1 MPGVTGLQVVRIAG
15 GLTVLDH
22 QFTYWTPVLE
32 RSTDTLKFHIPSGNT
47 GKVKVCVVTAD
58 GRCHS
63 NIIITYGSQPTCTGL
78 QPRSTWASGGR
89 RIQVLGSSL
98 EYVEKVTV
106 DDKEMSVTSLTVGV
120 WFNTPPLGVGA
131 GSGLFRVSLRVGNS
145 TVDCVD
151 KLSYLPNPEFTS
163 FSKSQEYSEVSVVI
177 NKKQDRL
184 NVREEDVKV
193 WGLQEEKQFECA
205 VQNVI
210 STAIVCNI
218 LERQDIRINVT
229 SLRTLVTRSVP
240 HLKLK
245 PRQPAPHAE
254 QTDSLRFSSTQ
265 ACRMRTVDLGMLL
278 LFQSGIYALLEFSA
292 DGEIRNFAVG
302 NGKVFV
308 VTDSQL
314 LQLQHDLVEEKHRDI
329 SNLTHQNRVTIVL
342 PFEANKTLIT
352 CGTSDCGYCEVLDIS
367 DVTRSIHWEKVSVG
381 PAFNK
386 SSVSLLVDVDG
397 GKAETEKYMLVA
409 RGKLPEHCGYEG
421 NGVTL
426 LNTLD
431 SQSGGIFSRIDI
443 HGEASISPESDAE
456 WIDGF
461 QTSPPS
467 HSYLL
472 VNVKAGPAV
481 VVLRM
486 KKSRSKSD
494 MVRSLQ
500 GAELQCCADKARRKL
515 LSSSV
520 VVSSGSPVLWVG
532 IFTAQEPHDPQNTA
546 LALYDLSQTKDQ
558 VPSHFSCRPPCTAQK
573 GSQALSPLAVVFR
586 HSSMSTVAAEKRG
599 SWIVLYIGTGNGEL
613 MKIVLDKAFNAGCL
627 TVLYRSDDD
636 RKVFPKMLFDPVD
649 HQYMYIALRNQ
660 IRRVAVTQCGMY
672 STLRDCRAAQDPS
685 CGWCVNSKK
694 CSIRDECSDSNWI
707 SIPEDSFQKELISF
721 HVFKVS
727 TELTLN
733 LHLSVNGSE
742 NPLFTCTVM
751 RENENLCNSHSVV
764 FPNCTCNF
772 PSQQLPANVTVTVTI
787 EDQKITERL
796 KLRSCPDI
804 TETSLYNRCV
814 ACVSAG
820 CYWSSRPNSC
830 SWAIGSAP
838 QVPTSWHFLCYTII
852 HIIMILG
859 ILVPV
864 QTAQP
869 EIFSLEPKEISFHGK
884 NNAVLRGK
892 NLGLVKKIRFQGSME
907 CSPKDRSVPT
917 INYSP
922 LYSLTPVLDRS
933 GTTLRFNIPSG
944 NKGTVR
950 VCVVTEDGRCH
961 VWCFAFSGGRK
972 IRVLGNNLRFVD
984 AVLVHPSLKQITL
997 NSSEHMWFHTLS
1009 QRENMGAEQFSV
1021 SLKMGNSTVDC
1032 VDKLSYLPDPEFLS
1046 FSTSKV
1052 DSDMQVTIQKTADSL
1067 NMSNEEVIVRGLQ
1080 EEKQFECVIDNIR
1093 STAITCKILGRDQTE
1108 IRIDSLKVMV
1118 GNFTKQ
1124 LEIQRSGG
1132 SVYII
1137 VIFIILVLLGA
1148 VGAFGEC

>member
-1 MPGVTGLQVVRIAG
+1 
-15 GLTVLDH
+15 
-22 QFTYWTPVLE
+22 
-32 RSTDTLKFHIPSGNT
+32 
-47 GKVKVCVVTAD
+47 
-58 GRCHS
+58 
-63 NIIITYGSQPTCTGL
+63 
-78 QPRSTWASGGR
+78 
-89 RIQVLGSSL
+89 
-98 EYVEKVTV
+98 
-106 DDKEMSVTSLTVGV
+106 
-120 WFNTPPLGVGA
+120 
-131 GSGLFRVSLRVGNS
+131 
-145 TVDCVD
+145 
-151 KLSYLPNPEFTS
+151 
-163 FSKSQEYSEVSVVI
+163 
-177 NKKQDRL
+177 
-184 NVREEDVKV
+184 
-193 WGLQEEKQFECA
+193 
-205 VQNVI
+205 
-210 STAIVCNI
+210 
-218 LERQDIRINVT
+218 
-229 SLRTLVTRSVP
+229 
-240 HLKLK
+240 
-245 PRQPAPHAE
+245 
-254 QTDSLRFSSTQ
+254 
-265 ACRMRTVDLGMLL
+265 MRTVDLGMLL

-409 RGKLPEHCGYEG
+409 REKIPEHCGYEG

-426 LNTLD
+426 RSTLD
-431 SQSGGIFSRIDI
+431 SQSGGIFSRID
-443 HGEASISPESDAE
+443 HFDEASILSGSDAE

-520 VVSSGSPVLWVG
+520 VVFSGSPVLWVG

-546 LALYDLSQTKDQ
+546 LALYDLSQTKGQ
-558 VPSHFSCRPPCTAQK
+558 VPSHFSCSPPCTAQK

-586 HSSMSTVAAEKRG
+586 HSSMSSVAAEKRG
-599 SWIVLYIGTGNGEL
+599 SWIVLYIGTTNGEL
-613 MKIVLDKAFNAGCL
+613 MKIVLDKAFNAGCAMM
-627 TVLYRSDDD
+627 LYRSDDD
-636 RKVFPKMLFDPVD
+636 RMVFPRMLFDPVD
-649 HQYMYIALRNQ
+649 HQYIYIAVRNQ

-685 CGWCVNSKK
+685 CGWCVNSKR

-742 NPLFTCTVM
+742 NPLFTCTVI
-751 RENENLCNSHSVV
+751 RENENLCNSSSVV
-764 FPNCTCNF
+764 FPNCTCKF
-772 PSQQLPANVTVTVTI
+772 SSQQLPANVTVTVTI
-787 EDQKITERL
+787 EDQKVTERL

-804 TETSLYNRCV
+804 TETSPYDRCV

-838 QVPTSWHFLCYTII
+838 QNVRVCEGLPSGRNT
-852 HIIMILG
+852 
-859 ILVPV
+859 
-864 QTAQP
+864 P

-907 CSPKDRSVPT
+907 CSPKE
-917 INYSP
+917 
-922 LYSLTPVLDRS
+922 TPVLERS

-950 VCVVTEDGRCH
+950 VCVVTEDGQCH
-961 VWCFAFSGGRK
+961 GTTTLTYGSQPTCTGLQPRNTWASGGRK

-984 AVLVHPSLKQITL
+984 AVIVHPSLKQITL

-1009 QRENMGAEQFSV
+1009 QRENMVAEQFSV

-1052 DSDMQVTIQKTADSL
+1052 DSDVQVTIQKTADSL
-1067 NMSNEEVIVRGLQ
+1067 NMSNEEVIVWGLQ
-1080 EEKQFECVIDNIR
+1080 EEKQFECVIDNIK
-1093 STAITCKILGRDQTE
+1093 STAITCKILGQDQTE
-1108 IRIDSLKVMV
+1108 IRIDSL
-1118 GNFTKQ
+1118 
-1124 LEIQRSGG
+1124 
-1132 SVYII
+1132 
-1137 VIFIILVLLGA
+1137 
-1148 VGAFGEC
+1148 